1 MSASTPPGD
10 SSIAV
15 ELRAL
20 TVRYQRG
27 RTSVTALSGLS
38 LEVPRGEFI
47 SIVGPSGSGK
57 STLLHVIAGLEMP
70 TEGDAR
76 VDGRSVGAMSD
87 DELTDMRRTRVGI
100 VFQFFNLLP
109 NITAVD
115 NVSLPL
121 RMSGLNHHL
130 SLTRAKAALARVG
143 LDDHG
148 HYRPAELSGGEM
160 QRVAIARALAIEPSI
175 ILADE
180 PTGNLDTLAGAD
192 ILQLLRDSNQE
203 RAVTVVLVTHS
214 EIAASYADRIVT
226 LRDGQIVDNVITRP
240 DKPAPHLRPVS

>member
-1 MSASTPPGD
+1 MSTVPRDGSVA
-10 SSIAV
+10 I

-27 RTSVTALSGLS
+27 RTSVTALDGVS
-38 LEVPRGEFI
+38 LDVPRGEFI

-57 STLLHVIAGLEMP
+57 STLLHVIAGLEVP
-70 TEGDAR
+70 TEGEVL

-109 NITAVD
+109 NITAAE

-121 RMSGLNHHL
+121 RMSGLNYRL
-130 SLTRAKAALARVG
+130 STTRAEAALARVRLG
-143 LDDHG
+143 GHG
-148 HYRPAELSGGEM
+148 RYRPMELSGGEM

-180 PTGNLDTLAGAD
+180 PTGNLDTLVGAD
-192 ILQLLRDSNQE
+192 VLQLLRDSNQE
-203 RAVTVVLVTHS
+203 HGVTVVLVTHS
-214 EIAASYADRIVT
+214 AIAASYGDRIIT
-226 LRDGQIVDNVITRP
+226 LRDGRIVDDVITRP
-240 DKPAPHLRPVS
+240 DKPAPHLQPVS